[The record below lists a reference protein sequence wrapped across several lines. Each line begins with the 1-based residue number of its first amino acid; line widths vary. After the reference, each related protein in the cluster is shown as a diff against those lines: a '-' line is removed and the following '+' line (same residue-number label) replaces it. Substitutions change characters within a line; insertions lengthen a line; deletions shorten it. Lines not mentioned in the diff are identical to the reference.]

1 MNRIYRRCLFL
12 FALLFWAMQT
22 LAQNPYQPGSAPVR
36 NQGGNSA
43 NPYQSGGNMP
53 PPSQQPITPADPA
66 TRAKVHTE
74 LAALYFQIG
83 NMAVALEE
91 LRIALEADSNYAPA
105 YSVRGLVHA
114 QLREFP
120 QAEEQFRK
128 ALDLTPND
136 PEVNNNYG
144 WFLCQQP
151 GKERQSITYF
161 LNALKSPLYATP
173 EIAYSNAGRCA
184 LKAGDMEGAE
194 QYLSQAIRMS
204 RDGGLMSRFLYAS
217 LHYKQGNL
225 QLAKNEVAKVL
236 KAVNQP
242 TADVLWLALRI
253 ERKLGNRIEE
263 GSLAAQLRSR
273 YPDSP
278 EYQDFL
284 KGNFE

>member
-1 MNRIYRRCLFL
+1 MNRINRPCLVL
-12 FALLFWAMQT
+12 LALVFWAIQAV
-22 LAQNPYQPGSAPVR
+22 AQVSHQGGTAPS
-36 NQGGNSA
+36 QGGNPA
-43 NPYQSGGNMP
+43 NPYQGGGAP
-53 PPSQQPITPADPA
+53 PPSQQPAIPADPL

-74 LAALYFQIG
+74 LGALYYQIG

-91 LRIALEADSNYAPA
+91 LRIALEADSSYAPA

-136 PEVNNNYG
+136 PEVNNNDG

-173 EIAYSNAGRCA
+173 EVAYGNAGRCA
-184 LKAGDMEGAE
+184 LKAGDLEGAE

-204 RDGGLMSRFLYAS
+204 RDGGLMPRFLYAT
-217 LHYKQGNL
+217 LHYKRGNL
-225 QLAKNEVAKVL
+225 QLAKQELAKVL
-236 KAVNQP
+236 KVINQP
-242 TADVLWLALRI
+242 TAEVLWLALRI
-253 ERKLGNRIEE
+253 ERKLGNRMEE